1 MDLVDCR
8 TAVMEEVNDNELPM
22 EPLHYPA
29 VAIGTAE
36 LPPMVTASADRQMC
50 VAEGG
55 LVAADGDG
63 EPQASEQAG
72 LAGNLL
78 ANGVCPL

>member
-1 MDLVDCR
+1 
-8 TAVMEEVNDNELPM
+8 M

-36 LPPMVTASADRQMC
+36 LPPMATASADRQMC

-55 LVAADGDG
+55 LAADGDA
-63 EPQASEQAG
+63 EPQASAQAG

-78 ANGVCPL
+78 ATGVWIEDFLYDFRCTWSRMN

>member
-1 MDLVDCR
+1 
-8 TAVMEEVNDNELPM
+8 M

-29 VAIGTAE
+29 VAIVISD
-36 LPPMVTASADRQMC
+36 LPPMETASADRQMC

-78 ANGVCPL
+78 ATGVWIEDFLYDFRCTWSRMN